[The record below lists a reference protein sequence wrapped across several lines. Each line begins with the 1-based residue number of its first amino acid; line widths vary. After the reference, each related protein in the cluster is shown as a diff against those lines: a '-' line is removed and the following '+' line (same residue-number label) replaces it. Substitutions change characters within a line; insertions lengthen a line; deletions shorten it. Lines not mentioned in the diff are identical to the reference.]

1 MTTMNHKTIDTLT
14 EDDLKKHPVW
24 KFKGGRDQFVE
35 PVAKLPCKTLVGRV
49 VGAKVSLADATT
61 FWALIGNVCPERPEF
76 STHFL
81 TLSLLNHGA
90 WFHLARYHD
99 FDYSERGPMQLAAFL
114 GKSPK
119 DVFPISYDLRTVYV
133 GESASLQGVVEMEPS
148 ERLTR
153 EEIIAMAVP

>member
-14 EDDLKKHPVW
+14 EADLQKHPVW
-24 KFKGGRDQFVE
+24 RFKGGRDQFIE

-49 VGAKVSLADATT
+49 VGAKVSLSDATT
-61 FWALIGNVCPERPEF
+61 FWALIGNVDPERPEF
-76 STHFL
+76 SEHFL
-81 TLSLLNHGA
+81 TLSVLNHGA

-99 FDYSERGPMQLAAFL
+99 FDYSERGPVQLAAFL
-114 GKSPK
+114 EKSPNN
-119 DVFPISYDLRTVYV
+119 VFPISYDLRAVYV
-133 GESASLQGVVEMEPS
+133 GESAALQGVVEMEPS